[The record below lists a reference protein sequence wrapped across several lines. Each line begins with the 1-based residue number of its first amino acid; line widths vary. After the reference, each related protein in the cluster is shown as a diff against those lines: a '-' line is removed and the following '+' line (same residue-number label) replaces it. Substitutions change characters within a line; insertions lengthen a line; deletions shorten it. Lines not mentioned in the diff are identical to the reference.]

1 MTAKT
6 TREPGTEP
14 LVGRLPRL
22 PSLSGNPSDALRRK
36 QGGTTPDAYSACRP
50 LWMAGVLC
58 CPAEGTATIDETV
71 ISGGCLAA
79 HGVRKGRYTMSDHAS
94 VSTDIQTAVD
104 NPEELDL
111 ARMRHS
117 AAHVLAEAMLEI
129 FPGAGLA
136 IGPAIENGFYY
147 DFELPRSLTPED
159 LDDIEK
165 RMRKHISAPERFQR
179 AELSRADALAAF
191 AGQPYKL
198 ELIHDLPENEV
209 ISTYT
214 NGSFVDLCRGPHV
227 EDTGK
232 IGAFKLMSIAG
243 AYWRGDEKRP
253 MLQRVYGTAWK
264 TQEDLDAYLHQLE
277 EARRRDHRKLGRELG
292 LFTISDE
299 IGAGIPI
306 FFPKG
311 EILRYL
317 MEGYVRDVQTRY
329 GYDHVWTGHIVKE
342 ELYRRSGHLEH
353 YSDVMFPPMDD
364 EGTVYRLK
372 PMNCPSHMTLF
383 NQQLHSYRELPLRYA
398 EFATLYR
405 YEKSGE
411 LSGLTRVRSLTQDD
425 CHIFCTPDQIGVE
438 FGRALDLI
446 SEILATYGMTDY
458 RIRLSLRGEEGKY
471 VADDDKWQQ
480 AEDALRAALDAK
492 EVAYDPVEGEAAF
505 YGPKADF
512 MAKDALGREWQLST
526 IQVDFI
532 QPERLGC
539 KYIGEDGHEHTPV
552 VIHRAVTGST
562 ERFLG
567 VMIEHFAG
575 AFPVWLAPVQAIII
589 PIADRHQTYAES
601 VAQRLRMR
609 GFRVEV
615 DLGSDRM
622 QNKIRVAQQQKIPFM
637 LVVGDKEAEADAVAV
652 RLRSGENLGAT
663 PVEQFINLL
672 GGLVD
677 SKSLS
682 LVE

>member
-1 MTAKT
+1 
-6 TREPGTEP
+6 
-14 LVGRLPRL
+14 
-22 PSLSGNPSDALRRK
+22 
-36 QGGTTPDAYSACRP
+36 
-50 LWMAGVLC
+50 
-58 CPAEGTATIDETV
+58 
-71 ISGGCLAA
+71 
-79 HGVRKGRYTMSDHAS
+79 MSDHAS